1 MKDNSM
7 RNLLVKLAAAAA
19 LSAVPTVSA
28 LAHAT
33 LERPQAAP
41 GSYKAVLRVPHGCDG
56 KATHTVRVTIPEGY
70 IDVKP
75 MPKPGWE
82 LAIEKGAYDH
92 AYKLHGSEVTEGA
105 KTVTWS
111 GGRLDDAHYDEFVLS
126 GTLAPSVAG
135 STLHFPATQLC
146 DGGEVSWNEIAAPG
160 QNPHELAHP
169 APSVTVAQ
177 ADGAEAGHDGH
188 GGHGDHAATEAIHAG
203 DLAITAAWAR
213 AMLPGQ
219 PAGGGYLTIA
229 NGGAAADRLVGAE
242 SSAAGK
248 VEIHTMS
255 VVNDVMT
262 MRPVEGGLEI
272 PAGATVELKP
282 GGFHVMFLQVS
293 EPFREGAT
301 VPVTLVFEKAGR
313 VEVPFPVRAA
323 SGGGGHQH

>member
-7 RNLLVKLAAAAA
+7 RKLLVNLVAAATLTAIPTFAA
-19 LSAVPTVSA
+19 H
-28 LAHAT
+28 AHAT
-33 LERPQAAP
+33 LERSQAAP

-56 KATHTVRVTIPEGY
+56 KATHTVRITVPEGY

-75 MPKPGWE
+75 MPKAGWDV
-82 LAIEKGAYDH
+82 AIEKGAYDH

-126 GTLAPSVAG
+126 GTLDASVAG

-146 DGGEVSWNEIAAPG
+146 DGGEVSWNEIPASG
-160 QNPHELAHP
+160 QNPHGLAHP
-169 APSVTVAQ
+169 APSVSVA
-177 ADGAEAGHDGH
+177 AANGMGGDH
-188 GGHGDHAATEAIHAG
+188 GGHGDHGDHAAAEAIHAG
-203 DLAITAAWAR
+203 DLAISAAWAR

-219 PAGGGYLTIA
+219 PAGGGYLTIT
-229 NGGAAADRLVGAE
+229 NGGAAADKLVGAE
-242 SSAAGK
+242 SPAAGK

-262 MRPVEGGLEI
+262 MRPVEDGLEI

-282 GGFHVMFLQVS
+282 GGFHVMFMQVS
-293 EPFREGAT
+293 EPFKEGAT

-323 SGGGGHQH
+323 SGGGHQH